1 MYLSRHHRGSVPKSY
16 LGILLAHHLL
26 LQLAFCPEAMVHL
39 QEMKD
44 EMIAVANE
52 LLDDD
57 GELNLQRSEELRKKR
72 FDSLF
77 YLSVLL

>member
-1 MYLSRHHRGSVPKSY
+1 
-16 LGILLAHHLL
+16 
-26 LQLAFCPEAMVHL
+26 MVHL

-72 FDSLF
+72 FDSLSYSSSVICKDAPLF
-77 YLSVLL
+77 CLSNTDMCCCYILQIAS

>member
-1 MYLSRHHRGSVPKSY
+1 M
-16 LGILLAHHLL
+16 LLAHYLL
-26 LQLAFCPEAMVHL
+26 LQLAFCPKAMVHL

-57 GELNLQRSEELRKKR
+57 GELDLQRSEELRKKR
-72 FDSLF
+72 FDYLF

>member
-1 MYLSRHHRGSVPKSY
+1 M
-16 LGILLAHHLL
+16 
-26 LQLAFCPEAMVHL
+26 QLAFCPEAMVHL

-44 EMIAVANE
+44 ELIAVANE

-72 FDSLF
+72 FGSLAYSINITF
-77 YLSVLL
+77 KYALLLCHSNADTCYCYTLQIAT